1 MTVTGLARS
10 AAVDLRAPRR
20 RAQSPYLETARLG
33 HGGALAMV
41 HEAGGDRV
49 QVLDLETR
57 TAGRSAWRRAPA
69 GAGQGRWGAARRG
82 ALSADSQPSEFVESG
97 WHSQSA
103 PGSQLNT
110 FYSFSMFHRRKWR
123 R

>member
-1 MTVTGLARS
+1 MTITGLARS

-49 QVLDLETR
+49 QVLDLETPDGWPVCLE
-57 TAGRSAWRRAPA
+57 TSSSWRR
-69 GAGQGRWGAARRG
+69 
-82 ALSADSQPSEFVESG
+82 
-97 WHSQSA
+97 
-103 PGSQLNT
+103 PGSLGC
-110 FYSFSMFHRRKWR
+110 SPPWRVERR
-123 R
+123 